1 MTSPRRTFLRRSAAA
16 LLAGATAGC
25 LSGDTGTATDEPPG
39 ASTDDATETAT
50 ATPTE
55 THAPTATATP
65 TPSGPPNADYAAW
78 LPAPAALDRD
88 HYAFTSA
95 APAALVDRASDLGDG
110 AVETFR
116 GGSGVPGVESYA
128 DTASFVQL
136 GLGVL
141 VFDGGVDRGAAA
153 EGLRSQGYSET
164 ETAHGFAVFAQEGGG
179 AAALGESALVT
190 APAFNDRDRA
200 TATVEAILA
209 ARTGDGERYVDASA
223 DCARL
228 VDALGSGHILAGR
241 TYRAGATFDGAVAGG
256 IAYEVAGS
264 ETAVRTPAVFREG
277 QVDEAAVADWAA
289 DAEAFY
295 GREPETA
302 VDGRVVTA
310 RATVDSA
317 DIERFRQGMPGE
329 SPRGG
334 TRTPQVA
341 FTFEYEPAGDGV
353 GRLTITH
360 EGGDSVPEA
369 ELFVRGA
376 GFADVEGVDQTAAG
390 GWQGTASGDDATV
403 VAGDSVTVGVAGDY
417 EISVV
422 WEPEDRDTSA
432 TLADGEGPDA

>member
-1 MTSPRRTFLRRSAAA
+1 MPTET
-16 LLAGATAGC
+16 ATA
-25 LSGDTGTATDEPPG
+25 T
-39 ASTDDATETAT
+39 ATETAT
-50 ATPTE
+50 ATPE
-55 THAPTATATP
+55 
-65 TPSGPPNADYAAW
+65 GPPNADYAAW

-95 APAALVDRASDLGDG
+95 APAALLDHASELGDG

-128 DTASFVQL
+128 DAASFVQL

-153 EGLRSQGYSET
+153 EDLRSQGYGET
-164 ETAHGFAVFAQEGGG
+164 ETAHGFAVFAREGGG
-179 AAALGESALVT
+179 AAALGESTLVT
-190 APAFNDRDRA
+190 APAFNDGDRA

-209 ARTGDGERYVDASA
+209 ARAGDGERYADASA

-228 VDALGSGHILAGR
+228 VDALGSGHLLAGR

-256 IAYEVAGS
+256 IAYEVEGS
-264 ETAVRTPAVFREG
+264 ETAVRTSAVFREG
-277 QVDEAAVADWAA
+277 QADEAAVADWAA

-302 VDGRVVTA
+302 ADGRVVTA

-329 SPRGG
+329 SPRGR
-334 TRTPQVA
+334 TRAPQVA
-341 FTFEYEPAGDGV
+341 FGFEYEPTGDGV
-353 GRLTITH
+353 GRLEITH
-360 EGGDSVPEA
+360 EGGDTVPKA
-369 ELFVRGA
+369 ELFVRGS
-376 GFADVEGVDQTAAG
+376 GFADVEGVDQAAAG
-390 GWQGTASGDDATV
+390 EWQGTASGDDAAV
-403 VAGDSVTVGVAGDY
+403 VAGDYVEVGVAADY

-422 WEPEDRDTSA
+422 WEPEDENTSA
-432 TLADGEGPDA
+432 TIGDDEGPDA